1 MLRRFVGRVKRA
13 IAWRAN
19 RVRGRVRIATGVG
32 NEEVMAFWRAHGAD
46 WAREEASPEDLA
58 RVADIVAAVEGLPE
72 KEAVT
77 RIAARFR
84 EVWNAG
90 FSSPAE
96 AWGWDEMNDRL
107 PDAMLLSFARGAA
120 EEHRLRRGP

>member
-1 MLRRFVGRVKRA
+1 MLRKFARRVKHA
-13 IAWRAN
+13 IKWRAQRARGN
-19 RVRGRVRIATGVG
+19 LRVATGFG
-32 NEEVMAFWRAHGAD
+32 NEELMAFWREHGAE
-46 WAREEASPEDLA
+46 WAREEARPEDLA
-58 RVADIVAAVEGLPE
+58 RVVDIVAAVEGLPE

-84 EVWNAG
+84 EVWNDG

-96 AWGWDEMNDRL
+96 AWGWNEMNDRL

-120 EEHRLRRGP
+120 EEHRLRRGS